1 MGGVQLGVV
10 KLMSLCAIQVEIC
23 STPYCDSEIRVC
35 FGAEIVDL
43 GVTNLQIVFG
53 TVKVNEITQD

>member
-1 MGGVQLGVV
+1 MFLF
-10 KLMSLCAIQVEIC
+10 AIQVEIC
-23 STPYCDSEIRVC
+23 STPYCDSEIQVC

-43 GVTNLQIVFG
+43 GVMDLQIVFR